1 MSVDATSGQHRTAGN
16 GPRAMLVEMQSGTRF
31 ELADKA
37 EVTLGR
43 VDLRTG
49 VAPDLD
55 LTSVDPQHFISRRH
69 ARLLR
74 GPDGSYLVIPEE
86 TTLNETYVNGQPLA
100 RGQAEPV
107 HTGDSIILGAVQF
120 WFEVHG
126 QTSPLQASA
135 AAEEQ
140 RAALRREVDSVFSQ
154 FAFGLNENVT
164 ADGCDY
170 HVQTEDLGSGL
181 EMVSTEVLLDG
192 AIVFS
197 RRTPYGFFR
206 ERLGDGLRPEE
217 MVRFQHYGIKA
228 GIRSGKFKERLASGD
243 AGSNA

>member
-1 MSVDATSGQHRTAGN
+1 
-16 GPRAMLVEMQSGTRF
+16 MQSGVRF

-43 VDLRTG
+43 RDVRTG
-49 VAPDLD
+49 ITPDLD
-55 LTSVDPQHFISRRH
+55 LTAVDPQHFISRRH
-69 ARLLR
+69 ARILR
-74 GPDGSYLVIPEE
+74 TAGGSFSVIPEE

-107 HTGDSIILGAVQF
+107 RTGDSIILGAVQF

-126 QTSPLQASA
+126 QASRRHEPPIV
-135 AAEEQ
+135 EET
-140 RAALRREVDSVFSQ
+140 RPAPEPAVEPVFSR
-154 FAFGLNENVT
+154 FAIGLNENVT
-164 ADGCDY
+164 ADTCAY
-170 HVQTEDLGSGL
+170 HVQTEDLGDSL

-197 RRTPYGFFR
+197 RRTPYAFFR
-206 ERLGDGLRPEE
+206 ERLGAGLTPEE

-228 GIRSGKFKERLASGD
+228 GIRSGKFRERLAGGNGD
-243 AGSNA
+243 PDA

>member
-1 MSVDATSGQHRTAGN
+1 MGDDVTSGQQSNAGN

-43 VDLRTG
+43 IDLRTG

-69 ARLLR
+69 ARILR
-74 GPDGSYLVIPEE
+74 GPGHSYLVIPEE

-126 QTSPLQASA
+126 QTSPLQAEA
-135 AAEEQ
+135 AAEDRPAVPERQ
-140 RAALRREVDSVFSQ
+140 VDSVFSE

-164 ADGCDY
+164 ADGCAY

-181 EMVSTEVLLDG
+181 ETVSTEVLLDG

-206 ERLGDGLRPEE
+206 ERLGDGLTPEE

-228 GIRSGKFKERLASGD
+228 GIRSGKFKDRLTQGD
-243 AGSNA
+243 AGSSD